1 MRRADLPGLA
11 VSGDVG
17 MLALE
22 NAQRLVSIFCEAAM
36 SCLGSL
42 REVAE
47 RRGGSEASRLQAYAR
62 GLGCIRQWSVEVLHE
77 EVAAMEAQYP
87 EASAL
92 HRFVTV
98 AAISE
103 LADTLVSVP
112 GVIVPPLAE
121 TYHAFL
127 KRVVASSDVTR
138 LAAFLE
144 APMAHRRVVFLD
156 AFRNAYHDT
165 ARRSAS
171 RRAQPLHPS
180 TLEAAAATTRPC
192 DDDKKSVASAPP
204 PSRLQQAVASLGG
217 KASSAKDVVLL
228 DTQPTFFDA
237 DAAAAEKAA
246 AQPEGKEQ

>member
-1 MRRADLPGLA
+1 
-11 VSGDVG
+11 

-47 RRGGSEASRLQAYAR
+47 RRGGSEAARQQAYAR

-92 HRFVTV
+92 HRYVTV
-98 AAISE
+98 AAVSE
-103 LADTLVSVP
+103 LADNFATVP
-112 GVIVPPLAE
+112 GVVVPPLAE

-127 KRVVASSDVTR
+127 KRVVAAPDVSR

-165 ARRSAS
+165 ARRSAA
-171 RRAQPLHPS
+171 RRAQPLHPLQQAS
-180 TLEAAAATTRPC
+180 GRLDEEDRR
-192 DDDKKSVASAPP
+192 SVASAPP
-204 PSRLQQAVASLGG
+204 LQPSRLQQAVASLGG
-217 KASSAKDVVLL
+217 AAAVPKAAGATPSERDVVLL
-228 DTQPTFFDA
+228 DPPPAFFDGE
-237 DAAAAEKAA
+237 AAAAASPAKALDA
-246 AQPEGKEQ
+246 V